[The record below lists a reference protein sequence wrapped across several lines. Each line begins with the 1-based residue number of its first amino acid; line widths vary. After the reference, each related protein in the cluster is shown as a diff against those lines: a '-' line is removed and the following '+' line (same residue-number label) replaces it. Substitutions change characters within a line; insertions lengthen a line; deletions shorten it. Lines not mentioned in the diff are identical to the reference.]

1 MIVRGIQPRRV
12 LSAALVLAV
21 VSALAVVQDAAAAPA
36 SAVTVHSANIVS
48 EFPTGFRVRLTADSP
63 NQIDSLAIRLRIGQ
77 QTRTGYDY
85 LEFAQQGQ
93 SIDAELLW
101 RTNTAANYIPPGTV
115 ITYRF
120 EFVDVEGG
128 RLETD
133 YATFTY
139 HDPRFAWRE
148 ISEGPVTVSYH
159 GRSEPRATDILRASI
174 DTLNRMSP
182 LLGAD
187 ADEPVRVTVYNTW
200 DEMRH
205 AIPPSNSTVGR
216 RIITEGQAFTNIGTL
231 LVLGSRSAAGTAS
244 HEMAHIVVHRAGEG
258 PARKVPPWLHEG
270 LAEYANIDPGTSYD
284 AALQRAIRHDRLLP
298 VTRMGTLPGR
308 PDDVILFYGQSK
320 ALVRMMIDDFGPEKM
335 RELMAR
341 YKDGASMDRALEQT
355 YRLDRDG
362 IENRL
367 RRSLGTSLLPAS
379 NQASQRPTPLPAP
392 TVLPYTLQP
401 DENGRFVG
409 GSDDMRVSE
418 TAPNSPSL
426 PITNSN
432 PLPRPNTPVPLV
444 YAAPPTSNSQPS
456 APADAGESS
465 PYSARGLYRTPVLA
479 DAGKSSP
486 YSAEELYRTPALAD
500 AGEPSPST
508 APQVTTSC
516 AAPAGSAPLDLAA
529 AGAIIG
535 LAVLRTHA
543 LRRPSPKT
551 PRA

>member
-1 MIVRGIQPRRV
+1 MIVRGIQPGRV

-21 VSALAVVQDAAAAPA
+21 VSALAVVQGAAPAPA
-36 SAVTVHSANIVS
+36 SAVTVHSASIVS
-48 EFPTGFRVRLTADSP
+48 EFPAGFRIRLTADSP

-85 LEFAQQGQ
+85 LEFAHEGR

-120 EFVDVEGG
+120 EFVDVDGG

-133 YATFTY
+133 YAAFTY
-139 HDPRFAWRE
+139 HDPRFVWRE

-159 GRSEPRATDILRASI
+159 GRSDARAMDILRASV
-174 DTLNRMSP
+174 DTLNRLSP

-187 ADEPVRVTVYNTW
+187 EDEPVRVTVYNTW

-205 AIPPSNSTVGR
+205 AIPPSSAAVGR

-284 AALQRAIRHDRLLP
+284 AALRRAVRHDRLLP

-308 PDDVILFYGQSK
+308 PDDIILFYGQSK
-320 ALVRMMIDDFGPEKM
+320 ALVRMMIDDFGSEKM
-335 RELMAR
+335 REFMAR
-341 YKDGASMDRALEQT
+341 YKDGATIDRALEQT
-355 YRLDRDG
+355 YSLDRDG

-367 RRSLGTSLLPAS
+367 RRSLGASLLSPS
-379 NQASQRPTPLPAP
+379 SQASQRPTPLPAP

-401 DENGRFVG
+401 DRNGRFVG

-418 TAPNSPSL
+418 TDSNSPS
-426 PITNSN
+426 PSIQESN
-432 PLPRPNTPVPLV
+432 PLRRTNTPVPLV
-444 YAAPPTSNSQPS
+444 YAAAPTSNSQPS
-456 APADAGESS
+456 APAATGESS
-465 PYSARGLYRTPVLA
+465 PYSARG
-479 DAGKSSP
+479 S
-486 YSAEELYRTPALAD
+486 YRTPAPAD
-500 AGEPSPST
+500 ADESSPST
-508 APQVTTSC
+508 APQATTGC
-516 AAPAGSAPLDLAA
+516 AAPASDAPFDLAA
-529 AGAIIG
+529 AGAFIG

-543 LRRPSPKT
+543 LRRPRPKT
-551 PRA
+551 PPA